1 MYIIN
6 ALVYTDRQEF
16 APLTVQTRGEQIIA
30 LLPPDAALESGE
42 EIVDASGCYC
52 IPGLTDIHFHGCNGY
67 DFCDGTAKA
76 YQAMADFELE
86 HLHQPTGIDGLL
98 RYHRNFPAYA
108 FQEKAGH
115 P

>member
-30 LLPPDAALESGE
+30 LLPTDAALESGE
-42 EIVDASGCYC
+42 EIVDAAGCYC

-67 DFCDGTAKA
+67 DFCDGTAKTCWTSIP
-76 YQAMADFELE
+76 FL
-86 HLHQPTGIDGLL
+86 
-98 RYHRNFPAYA
+98 
-108 FQEKAGH
+108 
-115 P
+115 

>member
-42 EIVDASGCYC
+42 EIVDASG
-52 IPGLTDIHFHGCNGY
+52 
-67 DFCDGTAKA
+67 
-76 YQAMADFELE
+76 
-86 HLHQPTGIDGLL
+86 
-98 RYHRNFPAYA
+98 
-108 FQEKAGH
+108 
-115 P
+115 